1 MTLLARLMEKEG
13 QSQEGRE
20 DAKQKG
26 RRFLVSPC
34 CIWWPLLDLNQRPS
48 DYELSIN
55 ILPKNTF

>member
-1 MTLLARLMEKEG
+1 MEKEG